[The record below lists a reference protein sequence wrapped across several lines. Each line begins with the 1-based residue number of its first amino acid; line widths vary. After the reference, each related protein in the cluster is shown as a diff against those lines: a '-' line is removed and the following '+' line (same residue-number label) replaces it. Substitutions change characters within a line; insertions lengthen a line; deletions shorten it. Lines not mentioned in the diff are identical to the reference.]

1 MLRTVPGTVLPWT
14 DGLQQNAFAVL
25 SPVLAVTKGLTLSQ
39 LRELTGLEGSTI
51 QNWVKRG
58 WVERPTGK
66 RYGEQQIVRIVIINM
81 LRNSMQLDKIIALIS
96 CGVYSFP
103 SILIFLSVPI
113 SLLME
118 ITVCSGF
125 ATA

>member
-81 LRNSMQLDKIIALIS
+81 LRNSMQLDKIIALMTYINGQVDDLS
-96 CGVYSFP
+96 
-103 SILIFLSVPI
+103 LIHI
-113 SLLME
+113 
-118 ITVCSGF
+118 
-125 ATA
+125 